1 MLNSTDQK
9 NQIYLK
15 KFKKKKESVFVYLVK
30 IQGKK
35 KKKNLLES
43 KIHQVM
49 YYKLKSN
56 YQMI

>member
-1 MLNSTDQK
+1 MLNLTDQK

-35 KKKNLLES
+35 KKKHLLES

-56 YQMI
+56 Y